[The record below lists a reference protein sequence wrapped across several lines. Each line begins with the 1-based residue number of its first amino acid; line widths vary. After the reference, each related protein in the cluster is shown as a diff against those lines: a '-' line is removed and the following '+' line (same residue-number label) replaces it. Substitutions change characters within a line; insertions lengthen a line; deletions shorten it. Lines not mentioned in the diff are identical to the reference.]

1 LIDILFS
8 DKDLVAIN
16 KPPALSVHEA
26 PGKGSSVLRELRE
39 QHGLNDLTPVHRL
52 DKDASGVLLLAKTKK
67 FASEIQNR
75 WNEVE
80 KTYLA
85 ICNGAP
91 PEESGVIDAPILEN
105 QTGKPERLASA
116 LRYYKEQNPG
126 IEIPPL
132 PEPKTSAVHPAG
144 RPAQTE
150 YRAIEPLRNA
160 YGLFSLLEVKPR
172 QGRMHQ
178 IRVHLKHIGCGLM
191 FDALYGSMLGPTFMF
206 EDKPRMPLHA
216 SRLSISDPRDEKK
229 RIIIDAPLPKD
240 FSELLNAL
248 K

>member
-1 LIDILFS
+1 MIEILYQ
-8 DKDLVAIN
+8 DDDLVAIN
-16 KPPALSVHEA
+16 KPPSLAVHEA

-39 QHGLNDLTPVHRL
+39 QHGFSGLTPVHRL
-52 DKDASGVLLLAKTKK
+52 DKDASGVLLLARSK
-67 FASEIQNR
+67 EITSQIQR
-75 WNEVE
+75 HWDEVE

-85 ICNGAP
+85 LCNGAP
-91 PEESGVIDAPILEN
+91 PEESGLIEAPILEN

-126 IEIPPL
+126 VEIPPL

-150 YRAIEPLRNA
+150 YRALEALRNA
-160 YGLFSLLEVKPR
+160 YGVFSLLEVKPR

-191 FDALYGSMLGPTFMF
+191 FDPLYGSMHGPTFMF

-216 SRLSISDPRDEKK
+216 SRLSIPDPRDEKK
-229 RIIIDAPLPKD
+229 RIVIDAPLPKD

>member
-8 DKDLVAIN
+8 DNDLVAIN
-16 KPPALSVHEA
+16 KPPALAVHEA

-39 QHGLNDLTPVHRL
+39 QHGLNDLTLVHRL
-52 DKDASGVLLLAKTKK
+52 DKDASGVLLLAKSKK
-67 FASEIQNR
+67 IASEIQNR
-75 WNEVE
+75 WSEVE

-126 IEIPPL
+126 VEIPTL

-191 FDALYGSMLGPTFMF
+191 FDSLYGSMLGPTFMF

-216 SRLSISDPRDEKK
+216 SRLSIPDPRDEKK
-229 RIIIDAPLPKD
+229 RIMIDAPLPKD